1 MEMKHRE
8 MNVTPFYE
16 LSKEIMVKGDEWSF
30 KQFASNE
37 QVWNTKTIIAWAG
50 ADRHKLVEY
59 VTKYGYDAI
68 NLYVLELGK
77 ALREAEVKS

>member
-1 MEMKHRE
+1 MEMKHGE

-30 KQFASNE
+30 KQFAGDE
-37 QVWNTKTIIAWAG
+37 AVWEKKTIIAWAG
-50 ADRHKLVEY
+50 ADRQKLVDY
-59 VTKYGYDAI
+59 VVRYGYDAI